1 MVYES
6 IKALPLLILFVK
18 FIGMKEKKDIFTD
31 ERKTGDLQNISGVLL
46 PLAKKLVGKKA
57 FAEADVICN
66 WENIAG
72 KDVASYSKPLRID
85 FKKGERIGG
94 TLYVETY
101 GGAFALELQTK
112 SKVLI
117 DKVNVFFGY
126 KAVQQLKIV
135 QNSKQFDN
143 VSQDVIKPQKIL
155 VTVEEENYIEQA
167 SSGLSSDG
175 LKSVLQR
182 LGLAIFNDNKKR
194 EDDV

>member
-1 MVYES
+1 
-6 IKALPLLILFVK
+6 
-18 FIGMKEKKDIFTD
+18 MKEKKNIFTD

-66 WENIAG
+66 WVEIAG

-85 FKKGERIGG
+85 FKKGERCGG

-101 GGAFALELQTK
+101 GGAFALELQSK
-112 SKVLI
+112 SKFLI

-126 KAVQQLKIV
+126 QAVQQLKIV
-135 QNSKQFDN
+135 QNSKQVDD

-155 VTVEEENYIEQA
+155 VTAEEENYIEQA
-167 SSGLSSDG
+167 SNGLNSEG
-175 LKSVLQR
+175 LKIVLQR
-182 LGLAIFNDNKKR
+182 LGYAIFNDNKKR